1 MRRLHPAILILLLL
15 VVFAL
20 GFFLAT
26 TGALLVTRPGAKKIW
41 DTANVVQQVQTLSQ
55 LVTVKYVM
63 EKVVVL
69 EDPSYLGTSRV
80 IMVAHGVLKAGVDF
94 APFKPADVQISGNKI
109 SLVLPPARLIDAYL
123 DEKLGAG
130 HDEKYWAMQTKWQNY
145 ADLAQSAAEGKSERQ
160 RTRIRRGHKLP
171 FIDLDL
177 LRICLEYDKGSEVN
191 AQGYVLGPF
200 DRAS

>member
-1 MRRLHPAILILLLL
+1 VRRLHPAILILLLL

-26 TGALLVTRPGAKKIW
+26 TGVLLVTRPRAKKIW

-94 APFKPADVQISGNKI
+94 APLKPADVQISGNKI
-109 SLVLPPARLIDAYL
+109 SLVLPPARLTDAYL
-123 DEKLGAG
+123 DEK
-130 HDEKYWAMQTKWQNY
+130 QTQVIERTTGLLRSFDKN
-145 ADLAQSAAEGKSERQ
+145 LEQSARQQALDDLQRAARRNGILADADERA
-160 RTRIRRGHKLP
+160 RTQLANLFH
-171 FIDLDL
+171 
-177 LRICLEYDKGSEVN
+177 
-191 AQGYVLGPF
+191 QLGFEKVEFRDTRPGLHLGE
-200 DRAS
+200 

>member
-1 MRRLHPAILILLLL
+1 VRRLHPAILILLLL

-20 GFFLAT
+20 GFLIAT
-26 TGALLVTRPGAKKIW
+26 TGALFVTRSPKKFW

-94 APFKPADVQISGNKI
+94 APLKPADVQISGNKI
-109 SLVLPPARLIDAYL
+109 SLVLPPARLTDAYL
-123 DEKLGAG
+123 DEK
-130 HDEKYWAMQTKWQNY
+130 QTQVIERTTGLLRSFDKN
-145 ADLAQSAAEGKSERQ
+145 LEQSARQQALDDLQRAARRNGILADADERA
-160 RTRIRRGHKLP
+160 RTQLANLFH
-171 FIDLDL
+171 
-177 LRICLEYDKGSEVN
+177 
-191 AQGYVLGPF
+191 QLGFEKVEFRDTRPGLHLGE
-200 DRAS
+200 

>member
-123 DEKLGAG
+123 DEK
-130 HDEKYWAMQTKWQNY
+130 QTQVIERTTGLLRSFDKN
-145 ADLAQSAAEGKSERQ
+145 LEQSARQ
-160 RTRIRRGHKLP
+160 QALDDLQRAARRNGILADADEQ
-171 FIDLDL
+171 I
-177 LRICLEYDKGSEVN
+177 G
-191 AQGYVLGPF
+191 
-200 DRAS
+200 RASCRERV